1 MPPSPTVRNPACS
14 TRSPTAWPFA
24 WRCCITWSA
33 APPWKRPRQKKN
45 QKIRPRIERMLL
57 IKNGRVLDPAT
68 KTDSVQDVLLSGD
81 RIEKIGANISAPDT
95 EVFDAQGNIVAP
107 GFIDLHCHLREPGQE
122 MSETFETGTRSAA
135 RGGFTAVCC
144 MPNTQP
150 VNDNASITRGIV
162 ERAAAANGVRVWPI
176 GAASVGS
183 KGEALAEI
191 AAMKDAG
198 IVAVSDDGKPVA
210 TARLMRQVMDY
221 CRALN
226 LPVIDH
232 CEDPSLFAGGV
243 MREGPRS
250 IRLGL
255 KGIPSQSESICVGRD
270 VEVAMLTGA
279 RLHIAHT
286 STRASLEYV
295 RLAKKQGLSVTCEV
309 TPHHFTLIDE
319 DVRYDSHYKMNPP
332 LASREDRAALI
343 EGLADG
349 SVDAIATDHAP
360 HHPSSKD
367 VEFDRAPFGITGF
380 ETALALGL
388 SELVHPGKVSLKRLI
403 ELFTTGPAR
412 VLGIERKIAAD
423 APADLTIFSPDHS
436 WTFRAADSPSKS
448 RNTPFDGRAFRGAP
462 MATIVAGRIVYR
474 R

>member
-1 MPPSPTVRNPACS
+1 
-14 TRSPTAWPFA
+14 
-24 WRCCITWSA
+24 
-33 APPWKRPRQKKN
+33 
-45 QKIRPRIERMLL
+45 MLL
-57 IKNGRVLDPAT
+57 IKNGRVLDPSSN
-68 KTDSVQDVLLSGD
+68 TDASLDILVDGS
-81 RIEKIGANISAPDT
+81 RISKIGASLSTSNA
-95 EVFDAQGNIVAP
+95 ELFDASGMIVAP

-122 MSETFETGTRSAA
+122 LSETIETGTRAAA
-135 RGGFTAVCC
+135 RGGFTAVCT

-150 VNDNASITRGIV
+150 VNDNASVTRGIV
-162 ERAAAANGVRVWPI
+162 ERAASAGAVRVWPI

-191 AAMKDAG
+191 VAMKDAG

-226 LPVIDH
+226 LLVIDH

-250 IRLGL
+250 LRLGL

-270 VEVAMLTGA
+270 VEVAMLTSA
-279 RLHIAHT
+279 RLHIAHM

-388 SELVHPGKVSLKRLI
+388 SELVHAGKISLKRLV

-423 APADLTIFSPDHS
+423 EPADLTIFSPDHA

>member
-1 MPPSPTVRNPACS
+1 
-14 TRSPTAWPFA
+14 
-24 WRCCITWSA
+24 
-33 APPWKRPRQKKN
+33 
-45 QKIRPRIERMLL
+45 MLL
-57 IKNGRVLDPAT
+57 IKNGRVLDPSSG
-68 KTDSVQDVLLSGD
+68 TDASLDILLDGS
-81 RIEKIGANISAPDT
+81 RISKVGANLSASNV
-95 EVFDAQGNIVAP
+95 EVFDASGMIVAP

-122 MSETFETGTRSAA
+122 LSETIETGTRAAA
-135 RGGFTAVCC
+135 RGGFTAVCT

-150 VNDNASITRGIV
+150 INDNASVTREIV
-162 ERAAAANGVRVWPI
+162 EGAAAAGAVRVWPI

-221 CRALN
+221 CRALD

-255 KGIPSQSESICVGRD
+255 KGIPAQSESICVGRD

-279 RLHIAHT
+279 RLHIAHM
-286 STRASLEYV
+286 STTGALEYV
-295 RLAKKQGLSVTCEV
+295 RAAKKQGLPVTCEV

-319 DVRYDSHYKMNPP
+319 AVRYDSHYKMNPP

-367 VEFDRAPFGITGF
+367 VEFARAPFGITGF

-388 SELVHPGKVSLKRLI
+388 SELVQPGRLSLNRLV
-403 ELFTTGPAR
+403 ELFTIGPAR

-423 APADLTIFSPDHS
+423 EPADMTIFSPDVA

-448 RNTPFDGRAFRGAP
+448 RNTPFDGRSFRGAP
-462 MATIVAGRIVYR
+462 MATVVAGRIVYR